1 MHSWSLTYVRES
13 NCKDELEA
21 YRVSLASLHT
31 GVATNAA
38 QTRNLLGE
46 GPHYNAVNVY
56 TVQQSLVQCSEA
68 LYSATSLITVHQ
80 SLQCSECLHNAVQL
94 CLRLPAV
101 QMYGKY
107 ASSNACYIHHK
118 TFSPV
123 CRARVSHLARRK
135 TSCKACN
142 PVLALTCHASHGKAE
157 VTAEQ
162 ESLCCLCAQIEHL
175 FRNAPSTQVC
185 RSMTKKVLA
194 IIKS

>member
-21 YRVSLASLHT
+21 YRVGLASLHT

-68 LYSATSLITVHQ
+68 LYSATSLITVHD
-80 SLQCSECLHNAVQL
+80 SLVQCSGCLHNAVQL

-107 ASSNACYIHHK
+107 ASSNACYIHYK

-123 CRARVSHLARRK
+123 CRARVSPPRPQENFLQSLQPSACLDLSHIAWKSRSDNRAR
-135 TSCKACN
+135 
-142 PVLALTCHASHGKAE
+142 
-157 VTAEQ
+157 
-162 ESLCCLCAQIEHL
+162 ESLLL
-175 FRNAPSTQVC
+175 VRTD
-185 RSMTKKVLA
+185 
-194 IIKS
+194 